1 MSFPFPKLYGFSF
14 DVVAKWYYMNL
25 YLALQSLFIYFLND
39 DKENAFNIFHS
50 KTNRKE
56 IIQSL
61 VCWYIYLNQNS
72 IVMGQTK
79 IRRREEKWISQC
91 SRCT

>member
-1 MSFPFPKLYGFSF
+1 
-14 DVVAKWYYMNL
+14 MNL
-25 YLALQSLFIYFLND
+25 YLALQSLFIYFLNN

-61 VCWYIYLNQNS
+61 VCWYIYLNQNL
-72 IVMGQTK
+72 
-79 IRRREEKWISQC
+79 
-91 SRCT
+91 